1 MSIAGDSL
9 TVFFFSFFLLLL
21 LFENFVPSRIVHG
34 KRISFRDFRLN

>member
-9 TVFFFSFFLLLL
+9 TVFFFSLLLFL
-21 LFENFVPSRIVHG
+21 LFENFVPSRFVHG